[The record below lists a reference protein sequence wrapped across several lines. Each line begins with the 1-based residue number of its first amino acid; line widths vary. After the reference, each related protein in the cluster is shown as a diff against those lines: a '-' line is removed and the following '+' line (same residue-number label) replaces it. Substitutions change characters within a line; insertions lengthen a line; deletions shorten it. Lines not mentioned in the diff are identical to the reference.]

1 MKNQKTR
8 DLEKILKSL
17 FSEKDEFAHNYLS
30 KVFLNFNMDF
40 TPLPIIKKVEAEQ
53 ITTPVFLFS
62 AEKDIMFPGVKM
74 LKRARKIFPS
84 LKEAVLLKNS
94 KHVQNRIDN
103 NMIAKIII
111 REQGFK

>member
-1 MKNQKTR
+1 
-8 DLEKILKSL
+8 
-17 FSEKDEFAHNYLS
+17 
-30 KVFLNFNMDF
+30 
-40 TPLPIIKKVEAEQ
+40 
-53 ITTPVFLFS
+53 
-62 AEKDIMFPGVKM
+62 MFPGVKM
-74 LKRARKIFPS
+74 LKRVRKIFPS